1 MIDLDLL
8 FRYLKGCCHGN
19 QFCEKNGKLPS
30 LVAVAFWNGMG
41 YRYLKVPIKR
51 INDAS
56 ISSKNFVNFGPVTP
70 QLPELICERLV
81 LHGQKTGVFT
91 RISQDILD
99 RFSQSLHHMK
109 VLWVQMIDLYLIF
122 RSVKGRCHGNQI
134 ILGERR
140 K

>member
-1 MIDLDLL
+1 
-8 FRYLKGCCHGN
+8 
-19 QFCEKNGKLPS
+19 
-30 LVAVAFWNGMG
+30 MG

-99 RFSQSLHHMK
+99 RFSQSLHHI
-109 VLWVQMIDLYLIF
+109 VGIELQMINLTFFSDILKDVAMATNLVARMGQNYLPPICTY
-122 RSVKGRCHGNQI
+122 RSLIPKRNGISLPQCAR
-134 ILGERR
+134 
-140 K
+140 